1 MLTHAGNVAFRRTEH
16 KPLFLVVSSSD
27 GNHWVLPKGH
37 IEPGESPEETALREL
52 REEAGVTGRIIE
64 RLAIEEFAMK
74 KGKVTVQYILVE
86 ALGLGQPQE
95 ARKIRWENEGAA
107 LQLLSFEE
115 AKRALRQGAD
125 KIRGLRLT
133 NDN

>member
-1 MLTHAGNVAFRRTEH
+1 MPTHAGSVTFRPTEH
-16 KPLFLVVSSSD
+16 KPLFLVISSSD

-37 IEPGESPEETALREL
+37 IEPGESPEEAALREL
-52 REEAGVTGRIIE
+52 REEAGVTGRVIE
-64 RLAIEEFAMK
+64 RLAIEEFAMEK
-74 KGKVTVQYILVE
+74 EKVTVQYVLVE

-95 ARKIRWENEGAA
+95 PRTIRWEQEGAA

-133 NDN
+133 NDD